1 MAETVRSELPNLW
14 RSMNEPR
21 ACGHLYQIC
30 AQTKGR
36 FKKQPCYARS
46 PTDVSERGR
55 HVTSDFVQV
64 FGAECGRG
72 MSAAYVPQNRINL
85 PPPATIYEFTVM
97 SRGDL
102 VAHPFADELSL
113 RRQFSTVIAGK
124 GKLKCWDI
132 WQSQ

>member
-1 MAETVRSELPNLW
+1 VLAGICIRSAPKLKTGS
-14 RSMNEPR
+14 RGSR
-21 ACGHLYQIC
+21 VTH
-30 AQTKGR
+30 T
-36 FKKQPCYARS
+36 S
-46 PTDVSERGR
+46 TDVSERGR
-55 HVTSDFVQV
+55 HVTSDFVRV